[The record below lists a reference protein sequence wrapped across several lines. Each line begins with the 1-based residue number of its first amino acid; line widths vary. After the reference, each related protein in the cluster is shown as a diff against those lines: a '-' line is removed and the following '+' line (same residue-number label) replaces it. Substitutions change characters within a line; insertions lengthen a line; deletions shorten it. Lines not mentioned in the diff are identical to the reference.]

1 MSPPACIHDWTF
13 YAGLRHLVWDT
24 AKIPMQSAKE
34 GPLEL
39 DAVKES
45 STIMLYGSAGL
56 SALLALFYYTV

>member
-1 MSPPACIHDWTF
+1 M
-13 YAGLRHLVWDT
+13 WDHT
-24 AKIPMQSAKE
+24 KIPMQSTKE

-45 STIMLYGSAGL
+45 GRYMLYGSAGL